1 MTDRMLDG
9 VELHAGLSLVRPAL
23 YGRTEH
29 LVRID
34 NGTQKRLRW
43 PIPRQLR
50 RMTGVLLIMAAWW
63 VGVIPASVF
72 PSPQQVG
79 GSLVDLISSGMLL
92 NAIQTSLWRVI
103 IGLAIGGMAGIGL
116 AVLSGIFKLGED
128 LVDAPIQM
136 FRTMPWVGLT
146 PLLIIWFGL
155 GEAPKIALVAI
166 AVSFPLYLNTYG
178 GIRNVDVNL
187 VEAAQTLGLSRFG
200 LVRHVI
206 LPSALPNT
214 LIGLRWALGSA
225 WLALIFGEAIN
236 ATSGLGFLMNRAR
249 DFLDLNVVVI
259 CLLVYALL
267 GLGADIAARLL
278 ERFLLPWRSAFVG
291 R

>member
-9 VELHAGLSLVRPAL
+9 VESHAGLSRVGPAL

-34 NGTQKRLRW
+34 NGTHKRLRL
-43 PIPRQLR
+43 PIPRPIR
-50 RMTGVLLIMAAWW
+50 RMAGVLLILAAWW
-63 VGVIPASVF
+63 VGIVPASVF

-79 GSLVDLISSGMLL
+79 GSLVDLINSGMLL
-92 NAIQTSLWRVI
+92 NAIETSLWRVI

-128 LVDAPIQM
+128 LIDAPIQM

-278 ERFLLPWRSAFVG
+278 ERALLPWRPAFVG